1 MNRIFLLL
9 STILCTVYCAN
20 SVADV
25 QVKLGEDAV
34 FTCDFDQTDSYV
46 ISWFVINRDDK
57 QTKLL
62 KYTSDT
68 DEAKEIN
75 KDVHDKREFVA
86 SGNTFTIKATQ
97 KEDNINFAK
106 VQCEVES
113 GTNSD
118 IDAGSLTVVYEGDVS
133 GTMEKDGIFDVSSE
147 NEKLIVASCS
157 AANFYPKPVIKFLI
171 NGNEPVKENKS
182 PDLFTGFL
190 TDLSNEYENADGSWT
205 FSDQFSIEVNA
216 SLDNSNISCQ
226 VSADGLKT
234 QELHLGLMR
243 VNHEVS
249 QVFIDDVEATYTEG
263 DVATVKCRSN
273 GYPNAIITNFGVDGA
288 EGADSE
294 LSFTVTSD
302 MNGKTLSCS
311 AKLAVGQETP
321 VSTTMPLV
329 VNYNKDV
336 VVSGADA
343 VEVLSDVNLSC
354 TSAANPAA
362 TYSWKKGGADVGE
375 GETLTIPGAK
385 FEDAGDYVC
394 VSKSLTEVSSAPVS
408 VSVSG
413 MVLASKKQN
422 VSTADVDEKGVTM
435 VCSAQASEAP
445 TFVWTRGEEVQD
457 GAKATSDGLTHT
469 STLTLTPDQATPEL
483 SLAVFTCTA
492 TLGAK
497 SQSADFTLEVIEEK
511 SSAAG
516 VVIGI
521 LVVILL
527 IAVIIGF
534 MYYKGMIC
542 KSEGKGGDETA
553 DDINVEMRND
563 ADVEAGEAEK
573 EKLVEEPAAE

>member
-25 QVKLGEDAV
+25 QVKLGEDAT
-34 FTCDFDQTDSYV
+34 FICDFDHTESYV
-46 ISWFVINRDDK
+46 ISWFVINRDGEP
-57 QTKLL
+57 TKLL

-68 DEAKEIN
+68 DEATKIN

-86 SGNTFTIKATQ
+86 SGDTFTIKATQ

-118 IDAGSLTVVYEGDVS
+118 IDAGSLTVIYDGTVS
-133 GTMEKDGIFDVSSE
+133 GIMEKRGIFDVSDQ
-147 NEKLIVASCS
+147 KVLVATCV
-157 AANFYPKPVIKFLI
+157 ATNYYPKPSIKFLI
-171 NGNEPVKENKS
+171 NGKEPVKEEKDA
-182 PDLFTGFL
+182 DLFTEFL
-190 TDLSNEYENADGSWT
+190 TDLTTTLDNDDGSVT
-205 FSDQFSIEVNA
+205 FSDQFSIKIDA
-216 SLDNSNISCQ
+216 SLDNSQISCQ
-226 VSADGLKT
+226 VLADGFET
-234 QELHLGLMR
+234 QEHQFGLMR

-249 QVFIDDVEATYTEG
+249 QVFIDDVEEAYTEG

-273 GYPNAIITNFGVDGA
+273 GYPKPMITNFGVDGGV
-288 EGADSE
+288 GADSE

-302 MNGKTLSCS
+302 MNGKSLSCS
-311 AKLAVGQETP
+311 AKLEVGQETP
-321 VSTTMPLV
+321 VSATKSLV

-343 VEVLSDVNLSC
+343 VEVLSDINLSC

-362 TYSWKKGGADVGE
+362 TYSWKKGDEDVGE
-375 GETLTIPGAK
+375 GETLTISEAK
-385 FEDAGDYVC
+385 FGDAGDYVC
-394 VSKSLTEVSSAPVS
+394 VSKSLNEVSSAPVS

-413 MVLASKKQN
+413 MVLSSMNQN
-422 VSTADVDEKGVTM
+422 ASTADADEKGVTM

-445 TFVWTRGEEVQD
+445 TFVWTHA
-457 GAKATSDGLTHT
+457 GAVKEGAEAASDGLTHT
-469 STLTLTPDQATPEL
+469 STLTLTPEQATPEL
-483 SLAVFTCTA
+483 SLAMFTCTA
-492 TLGAK
+492 TLGEK
-497 SQSADFTLEVIEEK
+497 SESADFTLEVIEEK
-511 SSAAG
+511 SSSAG
-516 VVIGI
+516 IVIGI